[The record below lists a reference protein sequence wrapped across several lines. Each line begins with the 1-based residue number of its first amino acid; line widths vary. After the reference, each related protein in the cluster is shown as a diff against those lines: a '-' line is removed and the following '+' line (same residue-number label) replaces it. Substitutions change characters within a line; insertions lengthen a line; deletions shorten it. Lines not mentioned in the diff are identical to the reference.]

1 MNALKRELF
10 GEIVGRMKCS
20 NLNVNRKLQMPV
32 SEVAVVLLMDYVY
45 RETLIAGGNGSNT
58 SSNFRP
64 LLTFR
69 FRPYG
74 TGDLTGKYRSPG
86 SRYLTCSP
94 RPEV

>member
-1 MNALKRELF
+1 M
-10 GEIVGRMKCS
+10 
-20 NLNVNRKLQMPV
+20 
-32 SEVAVVLLMDYVY
+32 EVA
-45 RETLIAGGNGSNT
+45 RQAT
-58 SSNFRP
+58 FRP

-94 RPEV
+94 RLNVWGRATTEMQCDWWWLIVVMSDYCVKGVSLPRSSTAISDIGIDM